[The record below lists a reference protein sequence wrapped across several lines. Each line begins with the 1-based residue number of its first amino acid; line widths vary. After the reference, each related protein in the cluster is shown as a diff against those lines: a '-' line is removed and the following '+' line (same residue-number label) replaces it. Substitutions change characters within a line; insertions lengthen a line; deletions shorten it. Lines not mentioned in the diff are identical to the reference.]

1 MRHLPVTCAV
11 LLLAAVLSS
20 SEASARPPVSLRLGY
35 AGQVSTARAY
45 DLVDENDHL
54 PLFRVGAAYALPL
67 TGGRLEVEGGFLAG
81 GTFASLHQV
90 AEARLGL
97 VGVELGAAY
106 RVSLGSFV
114 EPYAQA
120 LIGYDWLDLR
130 IGQLRQDVGQVSA
143 TGLLGVSFVVP
154 LHPGRAGGPSPAF
167 LFDVG
172 AGYGF
177 RPGARF
183 DALAPE
189 PPGKGQTEPIPST
202 ALQAGSLPLSGVAY
216 RIQVGLRL

>member
-1 MRHLPVTCAV
+1 MRHLPVACAV
-11 LLLAAVLSS
+11 LLLAAVLSP
-20 SEASARPPVSLRLGY
+20 SEALARPPMSFRLGY
-35 AGQVSTARAY
+35 ASQVSTARAY

-67 TGGRLEVEGGFLAG
+67 TGGRLEVEGGFLTGSTSAL
-81 GTFASLHQV
+81 LHQV
-90 AEARLGL
+90 AEAKLGL

-106 RVSLGSFV
+106 RVSLGSVV

-120 LIGYDWLDLR
+120 LIGYDWLGLR
-130 IGQLRQDVGQVSA
+130 VGSLRQDVGQVSA
-143 TGLLGVSFVVP
+143 TGLLGVSLVLA
-154 LHPGRAGGPSPAF
+154 LHPGRAGSPAF

-189 PPGKGQTEPIPST
+189 PPGQGSPEPIPST
-202 ALQAGSLPLSGVAY
+202 ALPVGSLPLSGVAY
-216 RIQVGLRL
+216 RLQIGLRL